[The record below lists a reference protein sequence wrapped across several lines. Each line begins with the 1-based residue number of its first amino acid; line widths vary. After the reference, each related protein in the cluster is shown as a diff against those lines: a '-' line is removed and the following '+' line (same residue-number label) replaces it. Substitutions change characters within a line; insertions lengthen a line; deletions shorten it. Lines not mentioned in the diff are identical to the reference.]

1 MLRLPGNPV
10 YCVTSAMD
18 LNPQHRAPKPQR
30 SNLIL
35 TPKPVRSQQ
44 VKRRSSRMALQA
56 PITLSGQDRQK
67 CPFNLMPARAT
78 NLNRHGAAVALQR
91 ELQVGST
98 VAVKNQR
105 GTMVTAR
112 VVAQL
117 AAFQG
122 IPTYAIE
129 FLEPNEQSRNFWG
142 ISFPT
147 ANGG

>member
-1 MLRLPGNPV
+1 
-10 YCVTSAMD
+10 MD
-18 LNPQHRAPKPQR
+18 LNPQQRTPKHPR
-30 SNLIL
+30 STLIL
-35 TPKPVRSQQ
+35 TPKISKPPVGRSQQ
-44 VKRRSSRMALQA
+44 SKRRSSRMALQA
-56 PITLSGQDRQK
+56 PISLSGQDRQK
-67 CPFNLMPARAT
+67 CAFNLMPARAT

-91 ELQVGST
+91 ELLVGST

-129 FLEPNEQSRNFWG
+129 FLEQNEQSRNFWG
-142 ISFPT
+142 ISFPSAST
-147 ANGG
+147 E

>member
-1 MLRLPGNPV
+1 
-10 YCVTSAMD
+10 MD
-18 LNPQHRAPKPQR
+18 FHPQHRAPKPQR

-35 TPKPVRSQQ
+35 TPKTGRSQQ
-44 VKRRSSRMALQA
+44 AKRRSSRMALQA
-56 PITLSGQDRQK
+56 PVSLSGQDRTK
-67 CPFNLMPARAT
+67 CAFNLMPARAT

-122 IPTYAIE
+122 MPTYAIE
-129 FLEPNEQSRNFWG
+129 FLEQNEQSKNFWG

-147 ANGG
+147 ANSE

>member
-1 MLRLPGNPV
+1 
-10 YCVTSAMD
+10 MD
-18 LNPQHRAPKPQR
+18 LNPQQRSPKPQR
-30 SNLIL
+30 PNLIL
-35 TPKPVRSQQ
+35 TPKPARSQQ

-56 PITLSGQDRQK
+56 PISLSGQDRQK
-67 CPFNLMPARAT
+67 CAFNLMPARAT

-91 ELQVGST
+91 ELLVGST

-117 AAFQG
+117 AAWRG
-122 IPTYAIE
+122 MPTFAIE
-129 FLEPNEQSRNFWG
+129 FLEQNDQSKNFWG

-147 ANGG
+147 SNGE